1 MNENKE
7 LLLQRRSPKKKIG
20 ANKSSIIAGHIDVGE
35 KPEEAAL
42 REIKEEI
49 GLEFKN
55 SDLNF
60 VGVYKNEQKN
70 NNCFSYTYL
79 VKTDKKVN
87 QMTMQEDEVSELMYI
102 SIDELEKRMKVQ
114 DEEISFVKKEHVKVA
129 INKIKNEYV

>member
-1 MNENKE
+1 MLGNYTPN
-7 LLLQRRSPKKKIG
+7 PNKKKIAKEKKQKEMKEKG
-20 ANKSSIIAGHIDVGE
+20 ETEMIA
-35 KPEEAAL
+35 
-42 REIKEEI
+42 
-49 GLEFKN
+49 
-55 SDLNF
+55 S
-60 VGVYKNEQKN
+60 NEQKN

-102 SIDELEKRMKVQ
+102 SIDELEKRMKAL